1 MKSLDIDF
9 LNRQAIPIEMGGLLQ
24 KLGEYKGRQDLF
36 QHQTPQVLATLKQ
49 TAIIESTE
57 SSNRIE
63 GITVPSKRFKEL
75 MAHPS
80 KPKDRSEA
88 EILGYREALS
98 KIHTKPES
106 FPIDEKTIL
115 DLHRQIYTR
124 TDIPAGQWKKRDNS
138 IEERLSDG
146 RWITRFMPVSAR
158 ETPGYMKELC
168 VRFNRLM
175 DKRQTSPLILIPA
188 FVFDFLCI
196 HPFSDGNG
204 RVSRLLTVLTLHQ
217 ADYTVGRYISIEHL
231 IEESKETYYEALQL
245 SSNGWQEGKHSL
257 KPWWEYSLGV
267 LIGAYQAFE
276 CRVGTITKAR
286 GAKTAIV
293 EETID
298 NLPATFSISDI
309 ERLCP
314 SVSRDMVRVILNRLR
329 KEGRIVSKGTGRGA
343 LWEKRGNE
351 SLKRSNKRGNNKDR
365 A

>member
-1 MKSLDIDF
+1 
-9 LNRQAIPIEMGGLLQ
+9 MGGLLQ

-36 QHQTPQVLATLKQ
+36 QHQTPQALATLKQ

-63 GITVPSKRFKEL
+63 GVVVPSKRFKEL

-98 KIHTKPES
+98 KIHTRPES
-106 FPIDEKTIL
+106 FPIDEKTVL
-115 DLHRQIYTR
+115 GLHRQIYSR
-124 TDIPAGQWKKRDNS
+124 TDIPAGRWKKRDNS

-146 RWITRFMPVSAR
+146 RWITRFVPVPAR

-168 VRFNRLM
+168 VRFNRLI

-204 RVSRLLTVLTLHQ
+204 RVSRLLTVLMLHQ
-217 ADYTVGRYISIEHL
+217 ADYTVGRYVSIERL

-245 SSNGWQEGKHSL
+245 SSKNWQKGKHSL
-257 KPWWEYSLGV
+257 KPWWEYSLGIV
-267 LIGAYQAFE
+267 IGAYQEFE
-276 CRVGTITKAR
+276 RRVGTIARAR
-286 GAKTAIV
+286 GAKTFIV

-298 NLPATFSISDI
+298 NLPQTFSISDI

-314 SVSRDMVRVILNRLR
+314 SVSRDMIRVVLNRLR
-329 KEGRIVSKGTGRGA
+329 KEGHIVSKGAGRGA
-343 LWEKRGNE
+343 IWEKRGNNTI
-351 SLKRSNKRGNNKDR
+351 KRGNKRGND
-365 A
+365 